1 MAVSA
6 GLRLQLRALALA
18 SLAAFASAQC
28 FLPNGTEQSGAEG
41 VGKNSWRPCGS
52 SGHGMC
58 CNTFS
63 GDTCQDGLCWNPI
76 GKVYWRESCTDPTW
90 QSPKCLKLCID
101 TDKDADSPGAMGLSM
116 NQADVLVTEC
126 SDGSFCCGNGPSA
139 KKCCE
144 SGKGLSVVDGQ
155 VVTSVNGSSA
165 SASSASRSTPV
176 SATSGPAAATLT
188 TSTTQVISASA
199 IETTSATLATATSSP
214 PADGGA
220 DTQAVT
226 QSDNLPAVIG
236 SAVGGSVGT
245 MLLAAGV
252 FGLFMYRRRQNKRK
266 MALRG
271 GLERKG
277 TLSTVGG
284 NSHVEMSVGQPR
296 FELAGNDVP

>member
-1 MAVSA
+1 MAFA
-6 GLRLQLRALALA
+6 ARLLLLPPLRALALA
-18 SLAAFASAQC
+18 CLIAFVSAQC
-28 FLPNGTEQSGAEG
+28 FLPNGTEQNGVEG

-101 TDKDADSPGAMGLSM
+101 TDSPGAMGLSM
-116 NQADVLVTEC
+116 NQANVLVTEC

-139 KKCCE
+139 RKCCE
-144 SGKGLSVVDGQ
+144 SGKGLNIVDGQ

-165 SASSASRSTPV
+165 SRSASV
-176 SATSGPAAATLT
+176 SATSGLAAATLT
-188 TSTTQVISASA
+188 TSTTPISSASA
-199 IETTSATLATATSSP
+199 IETTSATL
-214 PADGGA
+214 
-220 DTQAVT
+220 
-226 QSDNLPAVIG
+226 IG

-252 FGLFMYRRRQNKRK
+252 FGLFMYRRRQNKKR
-266 MALRG
+266 MTLRG

-284 NSHVEMSVGQPR
+284 NSHVEMPVGQPR